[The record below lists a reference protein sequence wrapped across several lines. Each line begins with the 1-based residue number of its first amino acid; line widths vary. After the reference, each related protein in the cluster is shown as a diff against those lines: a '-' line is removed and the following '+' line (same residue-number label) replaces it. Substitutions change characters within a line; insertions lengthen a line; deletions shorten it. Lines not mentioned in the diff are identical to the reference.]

1 MKRDVIKK
9 VIIAVIAVGGVGL
22 FLLNRDVGEIEYAEK
37 NEDMYL
43 FGMHTEKEDFE
54 IEYLDYEEKTSLD
67 VETNIFEDEVYFEMS
82 SLFNDEVELTV
93 KKVKVPAPFT
103 DAEVIAYD
111 FSTDVE
117 VEGAMVIKIPYD
129 GEDVGAGYYN
139 EETKNWEPV
148 MYSIDEENQQVIITT
163 NHLSIYGSFT
173 IRNEGTRFAMIESG
187 LFEADD
193 FLLQFRDS
201 YQAVAEEAIAN
212 QMTPG
217 GKAYDLGKGVIDNWM
232 DASGAILT
240 FEGVAYSSSYL
251 SDLSDI
257 MGNVGSAMVLA
268 QIAIDYQRGDEL
280 TMAVNTWKSA
290 INYAVS
296 TWGTKALQVSFI
308 GVTAIDYALNQLADD
323 MIEGRQDLWYKA
335 YMKYYSENN
344 QRSGRDWYNRIKELQ
359 EYANGPAQFERLLE
373 NELDNYTYLFWRESD
388 DVLAF
393 YQSDVMKQGFTGGGG
408 LNDNLKK
415 TIADEHK
422 THLLHQYLVPIFR
435 QVERDLQLEMYQE
448 YQSYL
453 NEMRASLNQVV
464 NFEVIDESKET
475 DYANYIVQ
483 IAPLG
488 ENADPQQWRGRLN
501 DEGTLKASFT
511 VFGHLTSGAPHQV
524 ELYRNVR
531 DYQNEEPALVVDF
544 ILDVP
549 HTIVYIDGEVDE
561 SATTFNISH
570 ITNICPGGYGSYCA
584 TYSQET
590 LLQMTLSAS
599 GEFNVDSDDI
609 KVESVISDGSQFKE
623 ESLIVTLTAPKGVVI
638 DLRANLGISF
648 SQTSGTYQSTQP
660 GDWDCTWE
668 LNYIGFE
675 KGIPGT
681 IIRESDT
688 NIEFENTYFS
698 GDFGDNGGT
707 MAMLGSSA
715 QNMSKCVTESRANPG
730 EEIVNEGRLFSIHN
744 GPRIY
749 IVLEYK

>member
-1 MKRDVIKK
+1 MKKIVGL
-9 VIIAVIAVGGVGL
+9 VIAA
-22 FLLNRDVGEIEYAEK
+22 LLIGFFFWNRSAEEVEYASQK
-37 NEDMYL
+37 DGVYL
-43 FGMHTEKEDFE
+43 FGEHTEREEFAV
-54 IEYLDYEEKTSLD
+54 EYLDYEEKVTLNSD
-67 VETNIFEDEVYFEMS
+67 ENAFEDEVYFEMS
-82 SLFNDEVELTV
+82 SLLNEEVELTV
-93 KKVKVPAPFT
+93 KKVNVPAPFT
-103 DAEVIAYD
+103 DVEVNAYD
-111 FSTDVE
+111 FKTDDE
-117 VEGAMVIKIPYD
+117 VEGVMTIKIPYD
-129 GEDVGAGYYN
+129 GEEVGAGYYN
-139 EETKNWEPV
+139 EETNSWEPV
-148 MYSIDEENQQVIITT
+148 MYSIDEENKVVIITT
-163 NHLSIYGSFT
+163 NHLSIYGSFS
-173 IRNEGTRFAMIESG
+173 IKNEGTRFAMIESG

-193 FLLQFRDS
+193 FLLQYRDA

-212 QMTPG
+212 EMTPG
-217 GKAYDLGKGVIDNWM
+217 GKAYDLGKGIIDNWM

-268 QIAIDYQRGDEL
+268 QIAIDYHRGDEL

-308 GVTAIDYALNQLADD
+308 GVTAMDYALNQLADD
-323 MIEGRQDLWYKA
+323 MIQGRQDLWYKA

-415 TIADEHK
+415 TIADEYK

-435 QVERDLQLEMYQE
+435 QVERDLQFEMYQE

-464 NFEVIDESKET
+464 SFEVIDESKDT

-483 IAPLG
+483 IAPLN
-488 ENADPQQWRGRLN
+488 ENADLRQWRGRLD
-501 DEGTLKASFT
+501 DEGSLKANFT
-511 VFGHLTSGAPHQV
+511 VFGHLSAGAPYQI
-524 ELYRNVR
+524 ELYRNAR
-531 DYQNEEPALVVDF
+531 DYQNEDPALVVDF
-544 ILDVP
+544 VVSVP
-549 HTIVYIDGEVDE
+549 STVVYIDGEVDE
-561 SATTFNISH
+561 EATSFNISH
-570 ITNICPGGYGSYCA
+570 TTNVCAGGYGAYCA
-584 TYSQET
+584 NNNQAT

-599 GEFNVDSDDI
+599 GEFTVDTDDF
-609 KVESVISDGSQFKE
+609 KVDAVVSDGSNHKE
-623 ESLIVTLTAPKGVVI
+623 ESLVVTLTAPEGVIV

-648 SQTSGTYQSTQP
+648 SQISGTYQSTQP

-675 KGIPGT
+675 KGISGT
-681 IIRESDT
+681 VIRESES

-698 GDFGDNGGT
+698 GDFGPDGGL
-707 MAMLGSSA
+707 MATIGSSA
-715 QNMSKCVTESRANPG
+715 QNFSTCVTESRVNPG

-744 GPRIY
+744 GPRVY
-749 IVLEYK
+749 IILEYK

>member
-1 MKRDVIKK
+1 MKK
-9 VIIAVIAVGGVGL
+9 VIIGLIAVGGIGL
-22 FLLNRDVGEIEYAEK
+22 LLLNRDAGEIEYAEK
-37 NEDMYL
+37 KEDTYL
-43 FGMHTEKEDFE
+43 FGIHTEKENFE
-54 IEYLDYEEKTSLD
+54 IEYLDYEEKISLD
-67 VETNIFEDEVYFEMS
+67 AENNTFEDKVYFEMS
-82 SLFNDEVELTV
+82 SLFNDEIELTV

-103 DAEVIAYD
+103 DAEVIAYA

-117 VEGAMVIKIPYD
+117 VEGAMIIKIPYN

-139 EETKNWEPV
+139 EETKKWEPV
-148 MYSIDEENQQVIITT
+148 MYSIDEENQQVVITT

-193 FLLQFRDS
+193 FLSQFRDS
-201 YQAVAEEAIAN
+201 YQAVAKEAIAN

-217 GKAYDLGKGVIDNWM
+217 GKAYDLGKGIIDNWM
-232 DASGAILT
+232 DASGALLT
-240 FEGVAYSSSYL
+240 FEGIAYSSSYL

-268 QIAIDYQRGDEL
+268 QIAIDYHRGDEL

-290 INYAVS
+290 VNYAVS
-296 TWGTKALQVSFI
+296 TWGTKALQVSFV

-323 MIEGRQDLWYKA
+323 MIQGRQDLWYKA

-408 LNDNLKK
+408 LNDNLKT
-415 TIADEHK
+415 TIANEHK

-453 NEMRASLNQVV
+453 NELRTSLNQFV
-464 NFEVIDESKET
+464 NFEVIDESEET

-488 ENADPQQWRGRLN
+488 ENANPQQWRGRLN
-501 DEGTLKASFT
+501 NEGTLKASFT
-511 VFGHLTSGAPHQV
+511 VFGHLSSGAPHQI

-531 DYQNEEPALVVDF
+531 DYQNEEPTLVVDF

-549 HTIVYIDGEVDE
+549 HTIVYIDAEVDE
-561 SATTFNISH
+561 SATSFNISH
-570 ITNICPGGYGSYCA
+570 TTNICPGGYGDYCEK
-584 TYSQET
+584 YNQET
-590 LLQMTLSAS
+590 LMQMTLSAS
-599 GEFNVDSDDI
+599 GAFNVNSDDI
-609 KVESVISDGSQFKE
+609 KIETAISDGSHFKE
-623 ESLIVTLTAPKGVVI
+623 ESLIVTLVAPEGVII

-648 SQTSGTYQSTQP
+648 SQTSGTYQNTQP
-660 GDWDCTWE
+660 GDWTCTWK
-668 LNYIGFE
+668 LNFIGFE

-681 IIRESDT
+681 TIHESDT

-698 GDFGDNGGT
+698 GDFKDDGGL
-707 MAMLGSSA
+707 MATVGSSA
-715 QNMSKCVTESRANPG
+715 QNMSRCVTESRANPG
-730 EEIVNEGRLFSIHN
+730 EDIVNEGRLFSIHN

-749 IVLEYK
+749 VILEYK